1 MRKPDTGGISGRQD
15 RGSGSGINAAFT
27 AGIRAGRSVTGCD
40 RALPGTGGKPT
51 GSSDP
56 LCRFRAGRH
65 GLSMH
70 RNRVLGAQGN
80 PDPGVLAHDPFK
92 TVKHRPDHGRRPITS
107 PVSRGVSGSAG
118 MNHPDRDSPGE
129 SQAAS
134 PAWIGRA
141 NAHGAQGRLRSEWPP
156 SRQPQPPHPIPP
168 PRRTPTTRPRT
179 PPSWSLR
186 HETGLFLQPV

>member
-40 RALPGTGGKPT
+40 RALPGTGWKPM

-70 RNRVLGAQGN
+70 RNRVLGRTGE
-80 PDPGVLAHDPFK
+80 
-92 TVKHRPDHGRRPITS
+92 
-107 PVSRGVSGSAG
+107 SRSGSARARSLQDG
-118 MNHPDRDSPGE
+118 KTPPGPWQTPDHEPCL
-129 SQAAS
+129 A
-134 PAWIGRA
+134 GRFRVSG
-141 NAHGAQGRLRSEWPP
+141 HEPP
-156 SRQPQPPHPIPP
+156 RPRQPWREPGRIARLDWPCECSWRSRTAQVRMATQPPAAAA
-168 PRRTPTTRPRT
+168 TPDTAAAANTHHAAEDAT
-179 PPSWSLR
+179 
-186 HETGLFLQPV
+186 FLVSSA